1 MKTSE
6 AWEMLADTLEVCGMP
21 QYYFQD
27 AYCKGLCDCLSVMR
41 ADDIISDRQHRRMFK
56 QLHDRFDNG
65 KGYFWPEGRVKPR
78 IKACRILA
86 ELSE

>member
-21 QYYFQD
+21 PYYFQE
-27 AYCKGLCDCLSVMR
+27 AYCKGLCDCLSVMC
-41 ADDIISDRQHRRMFK
+41 ADGIISDRRHRWMSL
-56 QLHDRFDNG
+56 QLRNRFDNG
-65 KGYFWPEGRVKPR
+65 KGYFWPEGEVKPR

-86 ELSE
+86 KESS